1 MEYSQH
7 FSIPPT
13 YGATGPLK
21 HLSFIPTDITN
32 DGTLFD
38 NVCMMSYHPV
48 LPIAPNDA
56 HSEYHFLPM
65 LYSFCN
71 FDILNTI
78 PTTFNTQ
85 TNYAW
90 TRTMLLI
97 NPPFHLNTVIIENII
112 EPRSWAGQKIL
123 RNMDRAY
130 LTCTDLILQP
140 GIGLGCVQGI
150 IKQDGPMVQ
159 VLITFRNRNDAEG
172 MVTFV
177 AVWLH
182 YSRILASET
191 ARFEIMISYNP
202 LDKSS
207 ESIRF
212 DDFVFSQNSY
222 EFQRYYPGTLAAPHH
237 STHLS

>member
-7 FSIPPT
+7 FSIPAT

-78 PTTFNTQ
+78 PTTFSTQ

-90 TRTMLLI
+90 TRTMLLT
-97 NPPFHLNTVIIENII
+97 NPPFHLNTIIIENII

-123 RNMDRAY
+123 RTF
-130 LTCTDLILQP
+130 LTCTDLILQ
-140 GIGLGCVQGI
+140 V
-150 IKQDGPMVQ
+150 D
-159 VLITFRNRNDAEG
+159 
-172 MVTFV
+172 
-177 AVWLH
+177 
-182 YSRILASET
+182 RIVRSAAHRDPRSISGHLDLYLSTAS
-191 ARFEIMISYNP
+191 A
-202 LDKSS
+202 
-207 ESIRF
+207 
-212 DDFVFSQNSY
+212 
-222 EFQRYYPGTLAAPHH
+222 
-237 STHLS
+237 